1 MAGSGALRRGE
12 TGVDCYVKVGLG
24 IACFGRYGETSD
36 GEVGLDRQGWDWFGK
51 LWFGRHG
58 WACYGLAG

>member
-36 GEVGLDRQGWDWFGK
+36 GEVGLDR
-51 LWFGRHG
+51 
-58 WACYGLAG
+58 